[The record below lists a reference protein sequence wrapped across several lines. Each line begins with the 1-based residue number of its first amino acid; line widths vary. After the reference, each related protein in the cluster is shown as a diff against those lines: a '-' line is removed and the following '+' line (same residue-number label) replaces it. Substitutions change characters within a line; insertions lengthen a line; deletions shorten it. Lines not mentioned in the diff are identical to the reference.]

1 MLVPNYDHN
10 TILATGFHMIAT
22 VAWIAMTKVQPSERF
37 IGAEMIMENRLWS
50 RT

>member
-10 TILATGFHMIAT
+10 TILATGFHI
-22 VAWIAMTKVQPSERF
+22 AWIAMTKVQPSERF